1 LVVKPN
7 KWMFLGAAL
16 ILVIGILAWFFLTV
30 GEFGKPRI
38 DLDQDVSL
46 VGRQKVLGITFR
58 DSGSG
63 LRKAAVTLTQ
73 GARTQVVAALD
84 FPQRGVHEKTL
95 SVPLDP
101 WQWKLQEGPATLT
114 VTATDH
120 SLWKNTVTLEKPI
133 TVDILPPQILLT
145 ASMNHINPGGTCLV
159 AYRVSKPVI
168 MSGVMVDQ
176 RFFPSF
182 PADSSGKPSYV
193 VYFALPIGAVSAPPR
208 IRVVARDAAGNEGT
222 VGLPALILEKKF
234 RSDEMSLGDAF
245 FQQKMP
251 EFQAAIPELRGKT
264 PVETFVYVN
273 SKLREENAKTI
284 FSVCQRSVP
293 KQLWEGTFLRMKD
306 AAPMALFGDHRTY
319 RYNGQTLGES
329 THMGVDLASTAHA
342 PIEAANNGIVAFA
355 GPLGIYGNA
364 VILDHGQGLFSL
376 YGHMSGLQVK
386 NGQEV
391 KKGAVIGTSGM
402 TGLAGGDHLHFSILV
417 AGEFVNPTEW
427 WDPHWIKDNVT
438 AKLAEAP

>member
-1 LVVKPN
+1 MKAS
-7 KWMFLGAAL
+7 KWMIIGIAAV
-16 ILVIGILAWFFLTV
+16 LVIGGMAWFFLTL
-30 GEFGKPRI
+30 GEFQKPRI
-38 DLDQDVSL
+38 DLDQDVSI

-63 LRKAAVTLTQ
+63 LRKAVVTLSQ
-73 GARTQVVAALD
+73 GTRTQVVSAEE
-84 FPQRGVHEKTL
+84 FPQRGVREKII

-101 WQWKLQEGPATLT
+101 WHWKLQEGPATLT
-114 VTATDH
+114 ITATDH
-120 SLWKNTVTLEKPI
+120 SLWANTATVAKSI
-133 TVDILPPQILLT
+133 TVDINPPQILLT
-145 ASMNHINPGGTCLV
+145 GSMNHISPGGTCLV
-159 AYRVSKPVI
+159 TYRISKPVI

-182 PADSSGKPSYV
+182 PTDIAGKPSQV
-193 VYFALPIGAVSAPPR
+193 VYFALPIGAAAAKPR
-208 IRVVARDAAGNEGT
+208 IQVVARDAAGNEASIA
-222 VGLPALILEKKF
+222 LPALILEKKF
-234 RSDEMSLGDAF
+234 RSDEMALGDGF

-251 EFQAAIPELRGKT
+251 EFQASIPELRGKT

-273 SKLREENAKTI
+273 SKLREENARTI

-293 KQLWEGTFLRMKD
+293 KQLWEGTFLRMRD
-306 AAPMALFGDHRTY
+306 AAPMALFGDHRYY
-319 RYNGQTLGES
+319 RYNGQSLGES
-329 THMGVDLASTAHA
+329 THMGVDLASTSQA
-342 PIEAANNGIVAFA
+342 PIEAANNGLVVFA

-376 YGHMSGLQVK
+376 YAHLSGIQVK

-391 KKGAVIGTSGM
+391 KKGGILGTSGL

-427 WDPHWIKDNVT
+427 WDPHWIKDNVA
-438 AKLAEAP
+438 AKLAVAP